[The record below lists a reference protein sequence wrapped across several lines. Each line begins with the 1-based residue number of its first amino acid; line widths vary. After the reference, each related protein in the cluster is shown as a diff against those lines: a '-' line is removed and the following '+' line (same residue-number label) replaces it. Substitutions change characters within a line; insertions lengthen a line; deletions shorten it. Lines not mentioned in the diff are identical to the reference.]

1 MADITAD
8 RTLMAVTQDVEK
20 AVLAQV
26 TVPPGYEISFHGQH
40 EEVTRSF
47 ISLARAAIVAIF
59 LIYILLVIQFKSL
72 SQPALILLAIP
83 MALIGAIW
91 GLKIMDQEA
100 GFMAFLGM
108 ISLIGIVVNDSIVLL
123 DFINRK
129 RREGANLQDAVVQ
142 GAATRLRAISLTSLT
157 TIGGLLPLSLVGG
170 TLFAPFGWAMIFGL
184 AGSTVLTLIV
194 QPVAYLTLET
204 WRGRGNTSAPV
215 GPKIAVA

>member
-1 MADITAD
+1 VLVYSAVANASVPIAQVASIVPSFTTREVLRFRRMRESAVMADITAD

-47 ISLARAAIVAIF
+47 ISLARAAIVAI
-59 LIYILLVIQFKSL
+59 
-72 SQPALILLAIP
+72 
-83 MALIGAIW
+83 
-91 GLKIMDQEA
+91 
-100 GFMAFLGM
+100 
-108 ISLIGIVVNDSIVLL
+108 VLL

-142 GAATRLRAISLTSLT
+142 GAGTRLRAISLTSLT
-157 TIGGLLPLSLVGG
+157 TIGGLLPLTLVGG
-170 TLFAPFGWAMIFGL
+170 TLFAPFGWAMIFGP

-194 QPVAYLTLET
+194 QPVAYLSLET